1 MIQNFITIALRQ
13 FRRNLSYSII
23 NILGLSLGLAGSFV
37 IGSWVWQELNF
48 DRHYQDSDRIYRV
61 SVSFYNSGAFAS
73 GPEVLNNVLAEQAPE
88 VEIST
93 RVSNEKPR
101 NIYIDDD
108 SFEVNPLGVDSSFFK
123 VFNHQF
129 ISGNAELA
137 LSEPNNIVI
146 STEMAMNLFGGVD
159 VFGRSIEMGEDKA
172 LFNIA
177 GVVMKSENPTHLN
190 TDIWISIDLERSEN
204 WTSAQYFNYIKLIP
218 TASEADLLTRLESF
232 KKDLVYP
239 KFNASVP
246 YKDWVNSGY
255 FDFHVKPLT
264 NIHLDPAMK
273 FDLQAG
279 GNRANVY
286 VFMMVTVFLLVIAV
300 INFINLSTAQS
311 AKRAK
316 EVGIRKAMGTSRKSL
331 IIQYLTE
338 SVILSLTA
346 LLLGVGLSEIFLIL
360 FQSFT
365 KEVLINGL
373 FSSWL
378 FGISYFGFGLLVGVL
393 AGIYPA
399 FYLSGFKPVDIL
411 KSKITGSGKSS
422 FRNFLVVFQFTIS
435 IALIICSTVVYQ
447 QLEHLRVADL
457 GFDREN
463 VLVISNA
470 DQLGDQKEAFKQ
482 KLLQHSGV
490 KSASFNKRNPAG
502 QSLWL
507 YVFKTKEMER
517 GIGLQTFIGDDQYLE
532 TVGFRLLE
540 GRNFSKDVASDST
553 AIILTKSAVKEL
565 MLGDDV
571 IGTELNKGYH
581 VIGVVSDFSFKGF
594 NEKPEPVAI
603 IYDQDGYR
611 LSIRLQDNKEA
622 DFIDYMNTE
631 WQSLSIQ
638 EPINYNFI
646 DDNFEL
652 LLEKEKTLGK
662 TIAFFTS
669 IAIFISCLGLF
680 GLAAFTTEQ
689 RQKEIGIRKVL
700 GASVSAV
707 VLLLNKGFTKLVAI
721 SVIIS
726 APLAW
731 YLMDLWLQNFQ
742 YKTEVNVFIFVLS
755 GLVAMFIA
763 WITVS
768 YLSIVAAAANPVDTL
783 RNE

>member
-1 MIQNFITIALRQ
+1 MLRNFITIALRQ

-61 SVSFYNSGAFAS
+61 SVSFFNSGAFAS

-93 RVSNEKPR
+93 RVNSEKPR
-101 NIYIDDD
+101 NIYINDE
-108 SFEVNPLGVDSSFFK
+108 SFEVKPLGVDSTFFK

-129 ISGNAELA
+129 VSGNAELA
-137 LSEPNNIVI
+137 LSEPNNIVL
-146 STEMAMNLFGGVD
+146 STEMAINLFGTVD
-159 VFGRSIEMGEDKA
+159 VLGKSIEMGDEKI

-177 GVVMKSENPTHLN
+177 GVVLKSENPTHLD
-190 TDIWISIDLERSEN
+190 TDMWVPIELKRSDN

-218 TASEADLLTRLESF
+218 TASEADLITRLESF
-232 KKDLVYP
+232 KEDLVYP
-239 KFNASVP
+239 KFNSSAP
-246 YKDWVNSGY
+246 YEDWANSGY
-255 FDFHVKPLT
+255 FGFHVKPLT

-286 VFMMVTVFLLVIAV
+286 VFLMVTIFLLVIAV
-300 INFINLSTAQS
+300 INFVNLSTAQS
-311 AKRAK
+311 GKRAK
-316 EVGIRKAMGTSRKSL
+316 EVGVRKAMGTSRKSL

-338 SVILSLTA
+338 SVMLSLTA
-346 LLLGVGLSEIFLIL
+346 LLLGIGLSEIFLIL
-360 FQSFT
+360 FQAFT
-365 KEVLINGL
+365 DEELITGL
-373 FSSWL
+373 FASWV
-378 FGISYFGFGLLVGVL
+378 FGVSYFGFGLLVGVL

-411 KSKITGSGKSS
+411 KSRITGSGRSS
-422 FRNFLVVFQFTIS
+422 FRNFLVVFQFTVS
-435 IALIICSTVVYQ
+435 IALIICSAVVYQ

-463 VLVISNA
+463 VLVINNA
-470 DQLGDQKEAFKQ
+470 DQLGDKKEAFKQ
-482 KLLQHSGV
+482 KLLQHNAV
-490 KSASFNKRNPAG
+490 KTVSFNKRTPAG

-532 TVGFRLLE
+532 TIGFRLLK
-540 GRNFSKDVASDST
+540 GRNFSKEIASDST
-553 AIILTKSAVKEL
+553 ALILTESAVKEL
-565 MLGDDV
+565 MLGDNA

-603 IYDQDGYR
+603 IQDTDGYR
-611 LSIRLQDNKEA
+611 LSIRLESDQA
-622 DFIDYMNTE
+622 SDFINYMNTE
-631 WQSLSIQ
+631 WQALSLK
-638 EPINYNFI
+638 EPLNYAFI
-646 DDNFEL
+646 DDNFEQL
-652 LLEKEKTLGK
+652 MEKEKTLGK

-700 GASVSAV
+700 GASVSTL

-742 YKTEVNVFIFVLS
+742 YKTEVNAFIFVLS

>member
-1 MIQNFITIALRQ
+1 MILNFITIALRQ

-48 DRHYQDSDRIYRV
+48 DRHYKDSDRVYRV

-88 VEIST
+88 VEIAT
-93 RVSNEKPR
+93 RVSQERVKD
-101 NIYIDDD
+101 IYIDDNT
-108 SFEVNPLGVDSSFFK
+108 FQEVPLGVDSTFFK
-123 VFNHQF
+123 VFDHEF
-129 ISGNAELA
+129 ISGNADMALA
-137 LSEPNNIVI
+137 EPNNMVI
-146 STEMAMNLFGGVD
+146 TNKLAMDFFGSVD
-159 VFGRSIEMGEDKA
+159 VLGDIVLVGEDKTP
-172 LFNIA
+172 FIIS
-177 GVVMKSENPTHLN
+177 GVVEKSNEPTHLE
-190 TDIWISIDLERSEN
+190 TDMWIPIDLERSDN
-204 WTSAQYFNYIKLIP
+204 WLSAQYYNYIKLIP
-218 TASEADLLTRLESF
+218 SASQSDLVSRLESF
-232 KKDLVYP
+232 RKDLVYP
-239 KFNASVP
+239 KFNTSTS
-246 YKDWVNSGY
+246 YEDWMNSGFFGFY
-255 FDFHVKPLT
+255 VKPLGD
-264 NIHLDPAMK
+264 IHLDPTMK
-273 FDLQAG
+273 FDLQTG

-286 VFMMVTVFLLVIAV
+286 VFLMVTIFLLVIAV
-300 INFINLSTAQS
+300 INFVNLSTAQS

-316 EVGIRKAMGTSRKSL
+316 EVGVRKAMGTSRKSL

-338 SVILSLTA
+338 SVMLSLTA

-365 KEVLINGL
+365 NEELISGL
-373 FSSWL
+373 FSSWI
-378 FGISYFGFGLLVGVL
+378 FGASYFGFGLLVGVL

-399 FYLSGFKPVDIL
+399 FYLSSFKPADIL
-411 KSKITGSGKSS
+411 KSKITSSGRSS
-422 FRNFLVVFQFTIS
+422 FRNSLVVFQFTIS
-435 IALIICSTVVYQ
+435 IALIICSAVVYQ
-447 QLEHLRVADL
+447 QLDHLRVADL

-463 VLVISNA
+463 VLVVNNA

-482 KLLQHSGV
+482 KLLQHSGI
-490 KSASFNKRNPAG
+490 KTASFNKRNPAG
-502 QSLWL
+502 QSMWL

-517 GIGLQTFIGDDQYLE
+517 GIGLQTFIGDDHYLE

-553 AIILTKSAVKEL
+553 AIILTESAVKEL
-565 MLGDDV
+565 MLGDNA

-594 NEKPEPVAI
+594 SEKPEPVAI
-603 IYDQDGYR
+603 IYDPDGYR
-611 LSIRLQDNKEA
+611 LSVRLQGNQEG
-622 DFIDYMNTE
+622 DFIKYMNSE
-631 WQSLSIQ
+631 WQALSLN
-638 EPINYNFI
+638 EPISYSFI
-646 DDNFEL
+646 DDNFEQL
-652 LLEKEKTLGK
+652 MEKEKTLGK

-700 GASVSAV
+700 GASVSTVV
-707 VLLLNKGFTKLVAI
+707 VLLNKSFTKLVGVAVVI
-721 SVIIS
+721 SV
-726 APLAW
+726 PLAW

-742 YKTEVNVFIFVLS
+742 YKTEINVFIFIIS